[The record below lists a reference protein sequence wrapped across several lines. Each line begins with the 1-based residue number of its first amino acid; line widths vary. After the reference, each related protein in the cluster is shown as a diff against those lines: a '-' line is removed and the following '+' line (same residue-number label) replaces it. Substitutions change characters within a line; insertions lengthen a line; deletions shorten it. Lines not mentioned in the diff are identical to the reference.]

1 LYVYFREIVNALVK
15 LITKKEFKDSDKEN
29 SWVLL
34 VPSIYVI
41 QPGSLDD
48 FKEQTN
54 VGVLKAFNQLERY
67 EFCH

>member
-15 LITKKEFKDSDKEN
+15 LITNKEFKDSDKEN

-41 QPGSLDD
+41 QTGSLDD